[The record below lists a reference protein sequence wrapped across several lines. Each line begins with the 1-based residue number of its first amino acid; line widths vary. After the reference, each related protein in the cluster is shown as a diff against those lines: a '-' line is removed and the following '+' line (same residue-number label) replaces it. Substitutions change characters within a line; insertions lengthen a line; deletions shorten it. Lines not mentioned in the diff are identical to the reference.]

1 MSPIVA
7 AILLAFMAILT
18 STPTQIYGENM
29 ADCMFSYQVLPA
41 IKVVCPSE
49 ASIFAI

>member
-18 STPTQIYGENM
+18 STPTPIYGENM